1 MVSELGFM
9 GRDLTSN
16 TTFID
21 LVFCFRLFLQSGI
34 LFSFLLRSGFLC
46 LLIIT
51 IERDNSLQSVSVRL
65 DGNNYSY

>member
-21 LVFCFRLFLQSGI
+21 LVFFFLLFLQSGI
-34 LFSFLLRSGFLC
+34 LFSFLLCSGFLC
-46 LLIIT
+46 LLIIA
-51 IERDNSLQSVSVRL
+51 IERGDSLQSVSVRL